1 MIKLIE
7 QVSPNFLMF
16 SVENSRNIEKKKTV
30 DRNTTTISPADNY

>member
-16 SVENSRNIEKKKTV
+16 SVENSRNIEKKNG
-30 DRNTTTISPADNY
+30 R

>member
-16 SVENSRNIEKKKTV
+16 SVENSRNIEKKKNG
-30 DRNTTTISPADNY
+30 R